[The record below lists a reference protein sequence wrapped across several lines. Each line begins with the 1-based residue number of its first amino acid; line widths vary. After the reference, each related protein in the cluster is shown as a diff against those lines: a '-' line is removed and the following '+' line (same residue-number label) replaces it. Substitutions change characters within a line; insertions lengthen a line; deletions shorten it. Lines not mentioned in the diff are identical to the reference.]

1 MRQAIALSFALAA
14 LVFVPLARAT
24 VSVSVNPASVDFGRV
39 PFNGGCMVVAD
50 VPNEL
55 CVTETVTI
63 TNTGTETLFGAGF
76 RSCEQYFPET
86 NSCFTLRADWGGFVS
101 GGDPNTCIFGVVA
114 PGESCTVVLV
124 AFPSRPGLIRG
135 FFVAEMATLT
145 DSVTT
150 ILVVP
155 VRLLSIPG

>member
-1 MRQAIALSFALAA
+1 MRQAIAAFTAVVA
-14 LVFVPLARAT
+14 LVFVPLAQAT
-24 VSVSVNPASVDFGRV
+24 VSVSVNPTSVDFGRV
-39 PFNGGCMVVAD
+39 PFNGGCMVIGD
-50 VPNEL
+50 VPNEF
-55 CVTETVTI
+55 CVTRTVTI
-63 TNTGTETLFGAGF
+63 TNTGSETLFGAGF

-101 GGDPNTCIFGVVA
+101 GGDPNTCIFGVVD

-135 FFVAEMATLT
+135 FFVGEMATLT
-145 DSVTT
+145 GSVTT

-155 VRLLSIPG
+155 VRLLSIPA